1 MNSKVNT
8 QIQNL
13 KLEKSEILTKE
24 EIEMFLEL
32 LEEEIRDG
40 NEG

>member
-1 MNSKVNT
+1 MNSKANT

-13 KLEKSEILTKE
+13 KLEKGEILTKE

-32 LEEEIRDG
+32 LEEELKAEDKG
-40 NEG
+40 